1 MKFTVRPAAGYV
13 NIGCTVMAHEMRTYQ
28 QRKRAEDVA
37 ATRLRITEAAM
48 ELHGSVGPSRTT
60 VSAVAERAGVQR
72 HTVYRH
78 FPTEADLFEACSTHF
93 WQSDPLPDPEASTS
107 LEQAL
112 DRLYAYYERNEA
124 MYSNLVR
131 DEELNATVR
140 DAFAGFR
147 DYLDAAVRVLGRGRP
162 RRKTVAAA
170 LRHAL
175 DFPAWRSLT
184 RDGGLSRAQ
193 AVRLMAALVDAA

>member
-1 MKFTVRPAAGYV
+1 MSSEKR
-13 NIGCTVMAHEMRTYQ
+13 RYQ

-37 ATRLRITEAAM
+37 ATRLRITEAAIA
-48 ELHGSVGPSRTT
+48 LHGTVGPSRTT

-78 FPTEADLFEACSTHF
+78 FPTEAELFAACSSHF
-93 WQSDPLPDPEASTS
+93 WERDPLPDPRGWSS

-112 DRLYAYYERNEA
+112 GELYAYYERNEA
-124 MYSNLVR
+124 MYANLYR
-131 DEELNATVR
+131 DEPLNATVKGT
-140 DAFAGFR
+140 FAGFR
-147 DYLDAAVRVLGRGRP
+147 EYLDEAARALGRGRP
-162 RRKTVAAA
+162 RRRTVGAA

-175 DFPAWRSLT
+175 DFQSWRSLA

-193 AVRLMAALVDAA
+193 AVKLMTALVDAA